1 MNRLIFLLLISCLQ
15 LQVSA
20 QSTSNENEK
29 VTYSDSTTFLSSIGQ
44 QACSCLDSISVA
56 HKSSDSIS
64 AEIARCIDDKVTSL
78 QLMYSLLQV
87 KNTKGEQQKTININI
102 NVNKQS
108 DSYIQTYRQIER
120 WLKDSCG
127 RLAKLLVANNSLSD
141 KSYSQNEDAINAYG
155 FGVKF
160 MDGQNYAD
168 AIPFFEKAV
177 QIDPQFA
184 FAWDNIG
191 ICYRKISNYEKA
203 IAAYRQSLAIDPKGV
218 TPLHNLPVVFEL
230 QKEYDL
236 ALDGYK
242 QLAQIFPDDAEAYFG
257 PGRIYFIYK
266 KDNEKA
272 LDYLCKAYLKYIQS
286 KSPYRVDAENI
297 ISLIYKEMKAQN
309 KTDVFDQILK
319 DNNIST
325 K

>member
-1 MNRLIFLLLISCLQ
+1 MNKLIIFLFICCLH
-15 LQVSA
+15 LQVRA
-20 QSTSNENEK
+20 QSSAERKEK
-29 VTYSDSTTFLSSIGQ
+29 VTHSDSATYLSSAAK

-56 HKSSDSIS
+56 RKSSDSIS
-64 AEIARCIDDKVTSL
+64 AEIARCIDDKVITL
-78 QLMYSLLQV
+78 QLMYALLQASTA
-87 KNTKGEQQKTININI
+87 KEDKQKTININI
-102 NVNKQS
+102 NFNKQS

-127 RLAKLLVANNSLSD
+127 RLAKLLVANNSLSE
-141 KSYSQNEDAINAYG
+141 KSYSQNEDAIDAYG

-160 MDGQNYAD
+160 MDEQNYAD

-191 ICYRKISNYEKA
+191 ICYRKIGNYEKA
-203 IAAYRQSLAIDPKGV
+203 IAAYRKSLEIDPKGV

-236 ALDGYK
+236 ALAGYK
-242 QLAQIFPDDAEAYFG
+242 QLAQIFPEDAEAYFG